1 MPDNKIIALEEKI
14 AHIQHMLDDLNMVV
28 FRQGT
33 TIENLNNQIKELKE
47 KTISCKDVTFKILG
61 LSLATINTLISLLFS
76 VITLKIFFNY
86 EKNK

>member
-1 MPDNKIIALEEKI
+1 MVC
-14 AHIQHMLDDLNMVV
+14 DLNNENKSL
-28 FRQGT
+28 T
-33 TIENLNNQIKELKE
+33 TEELLKELKE
-47 KTISCKDVTFKILG
+47 KTISCKDVNFKILG

>member
-1 MPDNKIIALEEKI
+1 MADNKIIALEEKI

-47 KTISCKDVTFKILG
+47 KMEILKNPQ
-61 LSLATINTLISLLFS
+61 SSQEVINDD
-76 VITLKIFFNY
+76 KPPHY
-86 EKNK
+86 